1 MYPPHNWDAFREPPD
16 EPEPEPAE
24 PAGEAPPLTECWRC
38 GKQIDP
44 RYGAC
49 PVCRAPV
56 QALVPAPAPRP
67 ARPALVYHAGSPPA
81 QDSVKAVLWMFAL
94 LLVTS
99 VIQGW
104 WVAAEAKNLARGR
117 EELQRALLN
126 QMIAFEC
133 IDTFLVFI
141 AFAWAGRP
149 PTIQR
154 TPGQYGAAWAVAFPL
169 LAMLVGVNW
178 LYHEA
183 LRQFLGQ
190 NQLDWPQIYDGK
202 GWSAGAAVLYGVRV
216 VPYRYLADGT
226 TGKILAY
233 GSVLRGSLLD
243 NALSH
248 YFAGRS

>member
-190 NQLDWPQIYDGK
+190 NPFFEIVGLDVRSEP
-202 GWSAGAAVLYGVRV
+202 VLV
-216 VPYRYLADGT
+216 A
-226 TGKILAY
+226 
-233 GSVLRGSLLD
+233 
-243 NALSH
+243 
-248 YFAGRS
+248 